1 MASEQDIQSAA
12 IMAATRPSTLSGR
25 IYKGITNFIK
35 RKPLGAVGAGIIL
48 VMIVLALAAAII
60 TSNDPLKMHF
70 RDALQSPNG
79 EYWLGTDDFGRDMW
93 SRIVYG
99 AQISLYV
106 GFFAIAIGS
115 GVGGLLGLASAYY
128 GGKVDIILQR
138 LMDTVM
144 SIPTLIMALAIMA
157 SLGQGLNNVVLAIG
171 VVQIPRANRIV
182 RSQALSVKQSE
193 FALAAQ
199 AIGAT
204 DLRIMLLH
212 IMPQCVAP
220 WLIIATAGLGTAI
233 ISEAS
238 LSFLGLGIPAPEPSW
253 GGMLSGRGRDYYS
266 VAPWMAIWPGLA
278 ISLAVYGFNLFGD
291 AIRDVLDPRLR
302 GS

>member
-12 IMAATRPSTLSGR
+12 IRAATRPSTLSGR

-48 VMIVLALAAAII
+48 VMIVLALAADII

-238 LSFLGLGIPAPEPSW
+238 LSFLGLGIPAPAPSW
-253 GGMLSGRGRDYYS
+253 GGMLHQGRQFMEI
-266 VAPWMAIWPGLA
+266 APWVAVFPGLA
-278 ISLAVYGFNLFGD
+278 IMIAVLSFNFL
-291 AIRDVLDPRLR
+291 
-302 GS
+302 

>member
-1 MASEQDIQSAA
+1 MATEQDVQSAA
-12 IMAATRPSTLSGR
+12 LRSAGRPQSLVGR
-25 IYKGITNFIK
+25 IFKSVITFIK
-35 RKPLGAVGAGIIL
+35 RKPLGAVGGGIIVIMVSIAL
-48 VMIVLALAAAII
+48 LAPII
-60 TSNDPLKMHF
+60 TFNDPLKMHF
-70 RDALQSPNG
+70 RDALEAPSLT
-79 EYWLGTDDFGRDMW
+79 YWLGTDDFGRDMW
-93 SRIVYG
+93 SRIVHG
-99 AQISLYV
+99 ARISLYV

-115 GVGGLLGLASAYY
+115 GLGGLIGLASAYY
-128 GGKVDIILQR
+128 GGKVDIIIQR
-138 LMDTVM
+138 IMDTMM

-171 VVQIPRANRIV
+171 IVQIPRANRIV

-193 FALAAQ
+193 FALAAR

-204 DLRIMLLH
+204 DVRIMLLH